1 MAKNFHIT
9 YPVEDLDY
17 FAYTVKKNG
26 WAQVRVTWRGRD
38 YEVYLV
44 SLQGIS
50 DELEEQLETNE
61 SVCVVNT
68 IVVKK
73 LDLEIIRDTI
83 ESLVS
88 SGEIRQ
94 LRPDAAA

>member
-1 MAKNFHIT
+1 MPRNFQIT

-26 WAQVRVTWRGRD
+26 WAQVRVTSRGRD
-38 YEVYLV
+38 YEIYLV
-44 SLQGIS
+44 TLQGVC
-50 DELEEQLETNE
+50 DELEEQLESND

-73 LDLEIIRDTI
+73 LDLEAIQDTV
-83 ESLVS
+83 EKLVT
-88 SGEIRQ
+88 SGEIKQ
-94 LRPDAAA
+94 LRPESMA